1 MLMKLKRIF
10 AGIMSA
16 AIALSFFGCAST
28 TETAD
33 TQGESG
39 TSHQAEDTS
48 WTDVQEAG
56 KIVIGVDDQFPPMGF
71 RDDSGEIVGFD
82 IDLANAVCEK
92 LGVQAEIKPID
103 WSAKEAELAAGS
115 IDLIWN
121 GYTVT
126 DERREKVLFTD
137 PYLANSQIIVTK
149 EGYGV
154 ESKNDLTG
162 VEVGV
167 QAQSSALDAI
177 NADELGAEI
186 SANLREYDTN
196 VTAMLDLDAGNVKA
210 VVMDEVVANY
220 YISQH
225 PGSYVILDENF
236 GSEEYAVGIR
246 LGSEA
251 LKDRISTAINE
262 LKADGTAAEIS
273 TKWFG
278 EDKLL

>member
-1 MLMKLKRIF
+1 MLMKLKRLF

-16 AIALSFFGCAST
+16 AIALAWVAGAAAAEAAAT
-28 TETAD
+28 H
-33 TQGESG
+33 GESG
-39 TSHQAEDTS
+39 SRQGGEGAS